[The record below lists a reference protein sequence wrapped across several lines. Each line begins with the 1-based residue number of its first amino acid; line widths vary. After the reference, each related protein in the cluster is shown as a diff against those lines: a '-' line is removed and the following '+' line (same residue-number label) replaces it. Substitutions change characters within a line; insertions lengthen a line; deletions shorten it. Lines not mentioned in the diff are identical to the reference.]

1 MIRIQKNRFNYAK
14 EVDYFS
20 NKNKFSGAVCS
31 FLGKV
36 RKESMSKTIKSIF
49 IEHYEKMTVH
59 QLNNIVKI
67 AKENWKIDDYLIMH
81 RYGKI
86 NIGENI
92 VLILVASQHRND
104 SLRSVEYIIDWLKVK
119 ATFWKK
125 ELTNKGYFWVSQ
137 KKDDIIRAR
146 KHNFKIN

>member
-1 MIRIQKNRFNYAK
+1 MIRIQKNKFNYAK
-14 EVDYFS
+14 EVDCFS

-36 RKESMSKTIKSIF
+36 RNESMSKTIKSIF
-49 IEHYEKMTVH
+49 IEHYKEMAVH
-59 QLNNIVKI
+59 QIKNIIKI
-67 AKENWKIDDYLIMH
+67 AERNWKIDDYLIIH

-119 ATFWKK
+119 APFWKK
-125 ELTNKGYFWVSQ
+125 ETSEDSTFWVPQ
-137 KKDDIIRAR
+137 KNVDI
-146 KHNFKIN
+146 KKIAKYKLKY

>member
-14 EVDYFS
+14 EVNNFS

-67 AKENWKIDDYLIMH
+67 AKENWKIDDYLIIH

-104 SLRSVEYIIDWLKVK
+104 SLKSVEYLIDWLKVK
-119 ATFWKK
+119 APFWKK
-125 ELTNKGYFWVSQ
+125 EILEDDTFWVPQ
-137 KKDDIIRAR
+137 KVEDI
-146 KHNFKIN
+146 KKIAKYKLKY

>member
-67 AKENWKIDDYLIMH
+67 TRENWKIDDYLIIH

-86 NIGENI
+86 NIGDNI

-104 SLRSVEYIIDWLKVK
+104 SLKSVEYIIDWLKVK
-119 ATFWKK
+119 APFWKK
-125 ELTNKGYFWVSQ
+125 ETLEDGSYWVSQ
-137 KKDDIIRAR
+137 KDKDI
-146 KHNFKIN
+146 KKMVKYKLKY

>member
-49 IEHYEKMTVH
+49 IEHYDKMTVH

-67 AKENWKIDDYLIMH
+67 VKRNWKIDDYLIMH

-104 SLRSVEYIIDWLKVK
+104 SLESVEYIIDWLKVK
-119 ATFWKK
+119 APFWKNETFEDGTFWVPQKK
-125 ELTNKGYFWVSQ
+125 EDI
-137 KKDDIIRAR
+137 KKIA
-146 KHNFKIN
+146 KYKLKY